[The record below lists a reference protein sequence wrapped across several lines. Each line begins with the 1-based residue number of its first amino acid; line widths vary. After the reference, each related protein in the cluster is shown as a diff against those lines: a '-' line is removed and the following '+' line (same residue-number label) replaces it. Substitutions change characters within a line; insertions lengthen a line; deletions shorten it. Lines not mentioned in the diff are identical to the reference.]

1 MNRMYSRVRN
11 SLAIKV
17 IFSTVLLSLVVTGI
31 TGSVLNTQLSA
42 GVKDVNLS
50 SALVEARS
58 TIFTA
63 EYRFL
68 LAQGEKDSVVQKV
81 VDDVISSATTL
92 TSNENA
98 REVVFLR
105 SPGNTRENNYEIASN
120 LLDPTSIPSTLS
132 ERVRKNPDLVYQYTN
147 MNYLTGTRIK
157 GLAIGQKVQI
167 PNAGQYEMYIIFSL
181 ANQEK
186 TLDLISRSL
195 FLGGFI
201 LLLLIA
207 LITWL
212 VTRQVVSPVREAAM
226 IAAEFTA
233 GDFRKRLKVES
244 QDEISTLGLAFND
257 MAESIEKQIARLEN
271 LSRVQQRFVS
281 DVSHELRTP
290 LTTLRMASEV
300 IYSSKEGFD
309 PVVARSAELL
319 VAQLDR
325 FEKLLEDLLEV
336 SRFDAEVAVLEAVDF
351 DMVQLVQRCAD
362 DLSLVAKERK
372 TEIYVNSS
380 EPVIM
385 IKADIRRVERIL
397 RNLLANAIDHSE
409 ELQIDVR
416 IEASEHDV
424 AVGVR
429 DYGIGLDENALT
441 RVFDR
446 FWRADPSRA
455 RTRGGTG
462 LGLSI
467 ALEDAR
473 LHNGELEAWGR
484 PGRGS
489 HFVVTLPRN
498 TWESIEAR
506 LIKLQPEDYR
516 AQFPQFL
523 ASVSGSIESRH
534 DCKVRPF
541 AELSQLIFPSR
552 CFGCHRLGPS
562 ICSACRSS
570 WHPHYYKTKV
580 ESLTV
585 HSALLYTP
593 TASKI
598 ILAAKESGLK
608 GADDLL
614 IEAIIHV
621 LDKSVPDTT
630 LFRLVPIP
638 SSKASQ
644 RRRGRSF
651 VVDLVSQISQ
661 RTGIPMIDCLQL
673 SRRVLDQSG
682 LHRDER
688 ASNLA
693 GAFTL
698 ISPARG
704 ELILID
710 DVVTT
715 GATLREAAR
724 ALNSQGFQAIG
735 SVTAITACVA
745 QRLR

>member
-1 MNRMYSRVRN
+1 MYSRVRN

-380 EPVIM
+380 EPVVM

-416 IEASEHDV
+416 IVASEHDV

-516 AQFPQFL
+516 A
-523 ASVSGSIESRH
+523 
-534 DCKVRPF
+534 
-541 AELSQLIFPSR
+541 
-552 CFGCHRLGPS
+552 
-562 ICSACRSS
+562 
-570 WHPHYYKTKV
+570 
-580 ESLTV
+580 
-585 HSALLYTP
+585 
-593 TASKI
+593 
-598 ILAAKESGLK
+598 
-608 GADDLL
+608 
-614 IEAIIHV
+614 
-621 LDKSVPDTT
+621 
-630 LFRLVPIP
+630 
-638 SSKASQ
+638 
-644 RRRGRSF
+644 
-651 VVDLVSQISQ
+651 
-661 RTGIPMIDCLQL
+661 
-673 SRRVLDQSG
+673 
-682 LHRDER
+682 
-688 ASNLA
+688 
-693 GAFTL
+693 
-698 ISPARG
+698 
-704 ELILID
+704 
-710 DVVTT
+710 
-715 GATLREAAR
+715 
-724 ALNSQGFQAIG
+724 
-735 SVTAITACVA
+735 
-745 QRLR
+745 

>member
-1 MNRMYSRVRN
+1 MNRNFSRIRN

-17 IFSTVLLSLVVTGI
+17 IFSTVLLSLAVTGI
-31 TGSVLNTQLSA
+31 TGSVLNSQLSA
-42 GVKDVNLS
+42 GIKDVNLNS
-50 SALVEARS
+50 SLVEARS

-98 REVVFLR
+98 REVVFKR
-105 SPGNTRENNYEIASN
+105 SPGNTRENNYEVASN
-120 LLDPTSIPSTLS
+120 LLDPESIPVTLS

-181 ANQEK
+181 ANQEQ
-186 TLDLISRSL
+186 TLNLISRSL
-195 FLGGFI
+195 FVGGFV
-201 LLLLIA
+201 LLLLVA

-212 VTRQVVSPVREAAM
+212 VVRQVVRPVRAAAL
-226 IAAEFTA
+226 IATEFTA
-233 GDFRKRLKVES
+233 GDFQKRLQVNS
-244 QDEISTLGLAFND
+244 QDEISTLGLAFNE

-300 IYSSKEGFD
+300 IHSTKETFD
-309 PVVARSAELL
+309 PIVARSAELL

-362 DLSLVAKERK
+362 DLALVAKERK
-372 TEIYVNSS
+372 TEIYVKSNQ
-380 EPVIM
+380 PQVM
-385 IKADIRRVERIL
+385 VKADIRRVERIL

-409 ELQIDVR
+409 ELQIDVQ
-416 IEASEHDV
+416 IVASDHDV

-484 PGRGS
+484 PGRGA

-498 TWESIEAR
+498 TWESIDQR
-506 LIKLQPEDYR
+506 LIQLQPEDY
-516 AQFPQFL
+516 
-523 ASVSGSIESRH
+523 
-534 DCKVRPF
+534 
-541 AELSQLIFPSR
+541 
-552 CFGCHRLGPS
+552 
-562 ICSACRSS
+562 
-570 WHPHYYKTKV
+570 
-580 ESLTV
+580 
-585 HSALLYTP
+585 
-593 TASKI
+593 
-598 ILAAKESGLK
+598 
-608 GADDLL
+608 
-614 IEAIIHV
+614 
-621 LDKSVPDTT
+621 
-630 LFRLVPIP
+630 
-638 SSKASQ
+638 KA
-644 RRRGRSF
+644 
-651 VVDLVSQISQ
+651 
-661 RTGIPMIDCLQL
+661 
-673 SRRVLDQSG
+673 
-682 LHRDER
+682 
-688 ASNLA
+688 
-693 GAFTL
+693 
-698 ISPARG
+698 
-704 ELILID
+704 
-710 DVVTT
+710 
-715 GATLREAAR
+715 
-724 ALNSQGFQAIG
+724 
-735 SVTAITACVA
+735 
-745 QRLR
+745 

>member
-1 MNRMYSRVRN
+1 MYSRVRN

-120 LLDPTSIPSTLS
+120 LLDPTSIPLTLS

-300 IYSSKEGFD
+300 IYSSKDGFD

-516 AQFPQFL
+516 A
-523 ASVSGSIESRH
+523 
-534 DCKVRPF
+534 
-541 AELSQLIFPSR
+541 
-552 CFGCHRLGPS
+552 
-562 ICSACRSS
+562 
-570 WHPHYYKTKV
+570 
-580 ESLTV
+580 
-585 HSALLYTP
+585 
-593 TASKI
+593 
-598 ILAAKESGLK
+598 
-608 GADDLL
+608 
-614 IEAIIHV
+614 
-621 LDKSVPDTT
+621 
-630 LFRLVPIP
+630 
-638 SSKASQ
+638 
-644 RRRGRSF
+644 
-651 VVDLVSQISQ
+651 
-661 RTGIPMIDCLQL
+661 
-673 SRRVLDQSG
+673 
-682 LHRDER
+682 
-688 ASNLA
+688 
-693 GAFTL
+693 
-698 ISPARG
+698 
-704 ELILID
+704 
-710 DVVTT
+710 
-715 GATLREAAR
+715 
-724 ALNSQGFQAIG
+724 
-735 SVTAITACVA
+735 
-745 QRLR
+745 

>member
-1 MNRMYSRVRN
+1 MNRIYSRVRN

-31 TGSVLNTQLSA
+31 TGSVLNTQLSS

-92 TSNENA
+92 TSSENA

-120 LLDPTSIPSTLS
+120 LLDPTSIPSSLS
-132 ERVRKNPDLVYQYTN
+132 ERVRKNPNLVYQYTN
-147 MNYLTGTRIK
+147 MNYLSGSKIK

-181 ANQEK
+181 VNQEK

-201 LLLLIA
+201 LLLLVA

-212 VTRQVVSPVREAAM
+212 VVRQVVSPVREAAM
-226 IAAEFTA
+226 IATEFTA

-244 QDEISTLGLAFND
+244 QDEIATLGLAFNE
-257 MAESIEKQIARLEN
+257 MAESIEQQIARLEN

-300 IYSSKEGFD
+300 IFSSKDNFD
-309 PVVARSAELL
+309 PIVGRSAELL

-351 DMVQLVQRCAD
+351 DMVLLVQRCAD
-362 DLSLVAKERK
+362 DLGLVAKERK

-416 IEASEHDV
+416 IVASDHDV

-516 AQFPQFL
+516 A
-523 ASVSGSIESRH
+523 
-534 DCKVRPF
+534 
-541 AELSQLIFPSR
+541 
-552 CFGCHRLGPS
+552 
-562 ICSACRSS
+562 
-570 WHPHYYKTKV
+570 
-580 ESLTV
+580 
-585 HSALLYTP
+585 
-593 TASKI
+593 
-598 ILAAKESGLK
+598 
-608 GADDLL
+608 
-614 IEAIIHV
+614 
-621 LDKSVPDTT
+621 
-630 LFRLVPIP
+630 
-638 SSKASQ
+638 
-644 RRRGRSF
+644 
-651 VVDLVSQISQ
+651 
-661 RTGIPMIDCLQL
+661 
-673 SRRVLDQSG
+673 
-682 LHRDER
+682 
-688 ASNLA
+688 
-693 GAFTL
+693 
-698 ISPARG
+698 
-704 ELILID
+704 
-710 DVVTT
+710 
-715 GATLREAAR
+715 
-724 ALNSQGFQAIG
+724 
-735 SVTAITACVA
+735 
-745 QRLR
+745 